1 MASDEKNL
9 SDSAA
14 HPVSFNEGGRV
25 PANLLVKQT
34 RSKTM
39 TPVDIAAEIED
50 IGSVG
55 GGNVNW
61 STNATYCC
69 SGGVA
74 NVADDQRTWD

>member
-1 MASDEKNL
+1 
-9 SDSAA
+9 
-14 HPVSFNEGGRV
+14 
-25 PANLLVKQT
+25 
-34 RSKTM
+34 M
-39 TPVDIAAEIED
+39 TPVDIAAEIDD

-61 STNATYCC
+61 STSATYCY

>member
-1 MASDEKNL
+1 
-9 SDSAA
+9 
-14 HPVSFNEGGRV
+14 
-25 PANLLVKQT
+25 
-34 RSKTM
+34 M

>member
-1 MASDEKNL
+1 MKKTCQIPRSIPYCYVKAGECPSISWL
-9 SDSAA
+9 T
-14 HPVSFNEGGRV
+14 
-25 PANLLVKQT
+25 KQT

-39 TPVDIAAEIED
+39 TPVDIAAEIDD

-61 STNATYCC
+61 STSATYCY